1 MKHRERSTVQQNLV
15 ILNSRIPMNSQSFE
29 NQKINLDQH
38 TTETERSTDN
48 INKKD

>member
-29 NQKINLDQH
+29 NQKINLDH